1 MTEVTADTDSQPAY
15 LQDGLADDYEF
26 RHEELSEAL
35 HEDKA
40 ALYVP
45 DPQNLRVKR
54 TSCPIQGVP
63 DGSCFLRKP
72 QSYDANVRGMEN
84 VRYFQPLV

>member
-15 LQDGLADDYEF
+15 LQDGPVDDYEVW
-26 RHEELSEAL
+26 HDELPEAL

-45 DPQNLRVKR
+45 GPQIYR
-54 TSCPIQGVP
+54 
-63 DGSCFLRKP
+63 
-72 QSYDANVRGMEN
+72 
-84 VRYFQPLV
+84 